1 MIMLEMD
8 KYYEAFNTK
17 LIELVNDLMGT
28 FPEIKTDLMSIK
40 HGINMVKNI
49 DPKVP
54 QGFFN
59 DHVAIK
65 YEPQLIS
72 RDEQFFLDHDYS
84 QEVTRL
90 VHGFD
95 LDIIGKLKYIWRDLN
110 TDNKDAIWKYIHVL
124 LALNRKCVGS

>member
-1 MIMLEMD
+1 MD

-17 LIELVNDLMGT
+17 LIEFVNDLMET
-28 FPEIKTDLMSIK
+28 FPEIKADLIGIK
-40 HGINMVKNI
+40 HGVNMVKNI

-54 QGFFN
+54 QVFFN
-59 DHVAIK
+59 DHVAAK
-65 YEPQLIS
+65 YETQLMN

-90 VHGFD
+90 VHGFN
-95 LDIIGKLKYIWRDLN
+95 LDVIGKLKYIWRDL
-110 TDNKDAIWKYIHVL
+110 DNDNQDTIWKYIHVL